1 MENEKKPFYDETVR
15 LFRYVSENN
24 FEDLAELCDDDF
36 GIVDI
41 DTDGGS
47 KMIRNRQEWENWF
60 HELFAKLKAMNART
74 DTEILTYDALKTEAM
89 GYSVVEFCQRLHV
102 GGQIGKFFCVVTIIW
117 KRTAEGSW
125 KEARWHASL
134 LKQEW

>member
-15 LFRYVSENN
+15 LFKYVSENN
-24 FEDLAELCDDDF
+24 FDDLAALCDDDF

-47 KMIRNRQEWENWF
+47 KMIRTRQEWENWF
-60 HELFAKLKAMNART
+60 HELFAKLKAMNAHT
-74 DTEILTYDALKTEAM
+74 DTEILAYDALQTEAM

-102 GGQIGKFFCVVTIIW
+102 NEQVGRFFCVVTIVW
-117 KRTAEGSW
+117 KRIGGSW

-134 LKQEW
+134 LRQEW

>member
-15 LFRYVSENN
+15 LFKYVSENN
-24 FEDLAELCDDDF
+24 FDDLAALCDDDF

-47 KMIRNRQEWENWF
+47 KMIRTRQEWENWF
-60 HELFAKLKAMNART
+60 HELFAKLKAMNAHT
-74 DTEILTYDALKTEAM
+74 DTEILAYDALQTESM

-102 GGQIGKFFCVVTIIW
+102 NGQVGKFFCVVTIVW
-117 KRTAEGSW
+117 KRIDGFW

-134 LKQEW
+134 LRQEW

>member
-1 MENEKKPFYDETVR
+1 MQTKPFYEKTILLFNYVR
-15 LFRYVSENN
+15 DNN
-24 FEDLAELCDDDF
+24 FEDLAQLCDDDF

-74 DTEILTYDALKTEAM
+74 DTEILAYDAIATQEM
-89 GYSVVEFCQRLHV
+89 GYSVVEFCQRLYV
-102 GGQIGKFFCVVTIIW
+102 NDKVGKFYCVATIIW
-117 KRTAEGSW
+117 KKNSNGKW

-134 LKQEW
+134 LRQEWE